1 MQNNNSMVL
10 VHHQKNGTMTA
21 FARGQV
27 VDFSESE
34 RDVILLGRKIVIVNI
49 KKKKPD
55 HTLQLFWRGGLSD
68 MYFLLFCLQ

>member
-1 MQNNNSMVL
+1 MVL
-10 VHHQKNGTMTA
+10 VCHQKNGTMTA

-34 RDVILLGRKIVIVNI
+34 RDVILLGREIVIVNI
-49 KKKKPD
+49 KKKKTD

-68 MYFLLFCLQ
+68 MCFLSFCLQ